1 MIASI
6 TIIGAGNVGQH
17 LAKRLH
23 ACGHPLRQI
32 FSRTPAKAQRI
43 AEAVGA
49 RGISRLEDL
58 EPDADLYILAITD
71 DATALVTQQIDF
83 LNTHQKIVVHTSGS
97 VSSDVFKGYFEHYGI
112 FYPLQTFSAEK
123 VVDFEQ
129 LPFCIYGNSP
139 QVQEDLMSL
148 AQSICPHVYAVDDAQ
163 RGVLHVAAVLVNN
176 FTNRLYAM
184 AHHICTDHQLPFEL
198 LLPLIR
204 ETVNKASHTPPDEVQ
219 TGPAMRGDLQ
229 TIARHQ
235 EFLQQYPDYLTLYN
249 IFTGQLEALAAK
261 RLVQ

>member
-1 MIASI
+1 MIPSI
-6 TIIGAGNVGQH
+6 TIVGAGNVGQH
-17 LAKRLH
+17 LAKRLY
-23 ACGHPLRQI
+23 ACGHTLRQI
-32 FSRTPAKAQRI
+32 FSRTPAKAARVAQ
-43 AEAVGA
+43 AVGA
-49 RGISRLEDL
+49 RGISRLQDL

-71 DATALVTQQIDF
+71 DATAQVTQQIAF
-83 LNTHQKIVVHTSGS
+83 LNAHQKTVVHTSGS
-97 VSSDVFKGYFEHYGI
+97 VSSEVFRGHFDHYGI

-123 VVDFEQ
+123 AVNFEQ
-129 LPFCIYGNSP
+129 LPFCIYGNSLAI
-139 QVQEDLMSL
+139 QAGLMRL
-148 AQSICPHVYAVDDAQ
+148 AQSICPNVYAVDDAQ

-184 AHHICTDHQLPFEL
+184 AHHICADHQLPFEL

-204 ETVNKASHTPPDEVQ
+204 ETVRKASDTPPDQVQ

-235 EFLQQYPDYLTLYN
+235 QFLQQYPNYLQLYN
-249 IFTGQLEALAAK
+249 LFTEQLETIAAQ